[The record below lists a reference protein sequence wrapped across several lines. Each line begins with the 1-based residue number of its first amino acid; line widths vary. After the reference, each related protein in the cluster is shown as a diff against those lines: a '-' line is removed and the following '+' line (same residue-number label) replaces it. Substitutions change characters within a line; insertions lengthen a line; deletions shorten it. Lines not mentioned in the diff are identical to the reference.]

1 VLDLSHIPLIDNHC
15 HGLLIDDTPMTVDD
29 LRLRFQENAFD
40 KPFPPEHVPTSVHY
54 LWALRQM
61 AEVLDCEPSEDSVV
75 AARAALSQSEIDSR
89 YMGRAG
95 IDWLLV
101 DDGYPDPGD
110 TVDREEQTRRTGSR
124 VGWVERVETVAG
136 RLVGESAGFADWDER
151 LRAHLADA
159 RERGVCGLKSVAA
172 YRSGLAIGTPDAAD
186 VAAAYNRLRDAGGSR
201 VQDKP
206 LVDHVVHLTMEAA
219 RAQELPVQFHTGY
232 GDADADLLLADPFH
246 MRGLLHEFPTVPIVM
261 LHGAYPYTRKLGVL
275 AATYPNAYVDVSYAI
290 PFLNSRE
297 LHSVT
302 REALA
307 CAPAARFMYSSDG
320 VGLAD
325 QYWLGAVRGR
335 RALGTS
341 LGELVDAGDLDTDQA
356 LDLAALILHGNAE
369 RIYRL

>member
-1 VLDLSHIPLIDNHC
+1 
-15 HGLLIDDTPMTVDD
+15 
-29 LRLRFQENAFD
+29 
-40 KPFPPEHVPTSVHY
+40 
-54 LWALRQM
+54 M
-61 AEVLDCEPSEDSVV
+61 ADVLDCEPSEESVV
-75 AARAALSQSEIDSR
+75 AARAALTQAEIDSR
-89 YMGRAG
+89 YMERAG
-95 IDWLLV
+95 IEWLLV
-101 DDGYPDPGD
+101 DDGYPDPAD
-110 TVDREEQTRRTGSR
+110 TVDRDEQARRTGCR
-124 VGWVERVETVAG
+124 IGWVERIETVAG
-136 RLVGESAGFADWDER
+136 RLVGESSGFGDWDEQ
-151 LRAHLADA
+151 LRVDLMSA
-159 RERGVCGLKSVAA
+159 RDRGVCSLKSVAA
-172 YRSGLAIGTPDAAD
+172 YRSGLAIREPDPAD
-186 VAAAYNRLRDAGGSR
+186 VAAAFTRLRASGGSR
-201 VQDKP
+201 IQEQP
-206 LVDHVVHLTMEAA
+206 LVDYVVRLAMQAA

-232 GDADADLLLADPFH
+232 GDADADLLLADPLH
-246 MRGLLHEFPTVPIVM
+246 LRGVLHEFPTVPVVM

-341 LGELVDAGDLDTDQA
+341 LGELVDAGDLGTDQA